1 MSKKKEQKV
10 KVYRTCSKCG
20 NLIEVENMKLKPHVY
35 LVRKLSIIDK
45 KWCEGE

>member
-10 KVYRTCSKCG
+10 KVYRRYPKCG
-20 NLIEVENMKLKPHVY
+20 KYVEVESGRLRGHTY
-35 LVRKLSIIDK
+35 LSSG